1 MVKGVNLFSGIGRKL
16 LCWFLLLSILP
27 IITVAILTYRYAQET
42 IKNELLNEEAFLADG
57 IKNHILTILNAGEY
71 SSQFFASDEFIRRHL
86 EILNHNPTNTHVV
99 KKFNDYM
106 IYKTN
111 LNKDFYETFVL
122 NPAGIIVA
130 SSNENNIGKI
140 EFGVD
145 YFTYGKQGPY
155 VKDVYMDENTGEY
168 SMAFAAPILKKRG
181 GKFLGVLVIRF
192 NANKLNEITTGK
204 RTNIKEDV
212 GTFLRR
218 GKTSEAYI
226 VNKNYHLITGSR
238 FKEDAILRHLVN
250 TEPVAAALH
259 SGKEIVGV
267 YKNYMGRNV
276 IGATRYVKKMKWVL
290 LVETDESEAYSP
302 ISRFKYRA
310 ITVVGVCIVGV
321 IFISFFVSRGIIIP
335 IIRLV
340 KGMKRV
346 AEGDLNFRVESN
358 LKDEL
363 GELTNSF
370 NHMTD
375 DIKDAREKL
384 LKLKADLEERKEY
397 LESILKYANEL
408 IFTLDV
414 RGNFTFVNPKIKEW
428 GYQEEELNG
437 QPLISILFDKRQ
449 ENADQIVHN
458 GFSKI
463 FEVEVLDKQNNIRNV
478 LLSTS
483 LVKNKEGQ
491 TMSILGVAND
501 VTELRRLEQRLVQSD
516 RLASIGQLVAGIAHE
531 INNPIGVIYLY
542 STESLKL
549 FERVTNAL
557 KLISSIPISENTQR
571 LNELITHL
579 DHAENLSLEKDTWKG
594 QLSHIAD
601 DLNKYCQELAQ
612 IYTVINKNRTYLY
625 EYLEGSVKE
634 SVRCKDLISG
644 LLDFSRQKEP
654 EMRLSNV
661 NNLIDNVLSMVEK
674 QYRKEKIEV
683 VRTLDPNIPDVMMD
697 ARQMEQVIIN
707 ITNNAVF
714 AMKEF
719 MGNTEHVGVLRK
731 GELTVGSRFHPDKE
745 CVEIF
750 IKDTGVGISKNVLK
764 KIFDPFFTTRKDGK
778 GTGLGLSISY
788 GIVKMHDGSIEVDSD
803 IGKGTTFRIFLPL
816 KAKKEQEM
824 CVIKL

>member
-86 EILNHNPTNTHVV
+86 EILNHNPKNTHIV

-140 EFGVD
+140 EFGAD
-145 YFTYGKQGPY
+145 YFTYGKEGPY

-168 SMAFAAPILKKRG
+168 SMAFATPILKKRS

-204 RTNIKEDV
+204 KAGVKEDV
-212 GTFLRR
+212 GMFLRR

-226 VNKNYHLITGSR
+226 VSKNHLMITESR
-238 FKEDAILRHLVN
+238 FKEEAILRQLVN
-250 TEPVAAALH
+250 TEPVTAALH

-310 ITVVGVCIVGV
+310 ITVVGICIVGV

-363 GELTNSF
+363 GELTTSF

-414 RGNFTFVNPKIKEW
+414 QGNFTFVNPKIKEW
-428 GYQEEELNG
+428 GYHEEELIG
-437 QPLISILFDKRQ
+437 QPLISILFDKRL
-449 ENADQIVHN
+449 ENADQIIHN
-458 GFSKI
+458 GFRKI
-463 FEVEVLDKQNNIRNV
+463 FEVEVLDKQKNVRNV

-483 LVKNKEGQ
+483 LIKSKDGKLL
-491 TMSILGVAND
+491 SILGTAND
-501 VTELRRLEQRLVQSD
+501 VTELRRLEQKLVQAD

-542 STESLKL
+542 STESLKI
-549 FERVTNAL
+549 FEKVTNAL
-557 KLISSIPISENTQR
+557 KLTSSIPISENTQR
-571 LNELITHL
+571 LNGLISRL
-579 DHAENLSLEKDTWKG
+579 GHAENVTLEKDTWAEE
-594 QLSHIAD
+594 LSYIAN
-601 DLNKYCQELAQ
+601 DLNKYCQELSQ

-661 NNLIDNVLSMVEK
+661 NDLIDNVLGMVEK

-719 MGNTEHVGVLRK
+719 MGNTEHAGVLRK

-816 KAKKEQEM
+816 KSKKEQEM
-824 CVIKL
+824 SVIKL

>member
-428 GYQEEELNG
+428 GYQEEELIG

-501 VTELRRLEQRLVQSD
+501 VTE
-516 RLASIGQLVAGIAHE
+516 
-531 INNPIGVIYLY
+531 
-542 STESLKL
+542 
-549 FERVTNAL
+549 
-557 KLISSIPISENTQR
+557 
-571 LNELITHL
+571 
-579 DHAENLSLEKDTWKG
+579 
-594 QLSHIAD
+594 
-601 DLNKYCQELAQ
+601 
-612 IYTVINKNRTYLY
+612 
-625 EYLEGSVKE
+625 
-634 SVRCKDLISG
+634 
-644 LLDFSRQKEP
+644 
-654 EMRLSNV
+654 
-661 NNLIDNVLSMVEK
+661 
-674 QYRKEKIEV
+674 
-683 VRTLDPNIPDVMMD
+683 
-697 ARQMEQVIIN
+697 
-707 ITNNAVF
+707 
-714 AMKEF
+714 
-719 MGNTEHVGVLRK
+719 
-731 GELTVGSRFHPDKE
+731 
-745 CVEIF
+745 
-750 IKDTGVGISKNVLK
+750 
-764 KIFDPFFTTRKDGK
+764 
-778 GTGLGLSISY
+778 
-788 GIVKMHDGSIEVDSD
+788 
-803 IGKGTTFRIFLPL
+803 
-816 KAKKEQEM
+816 
-824 CVIKL
+824 

>member
-1 MVKGVNLFSGIGRKL
+1 M
-16 LCWFLLLSILP
+16 
-27 IITVAILTYRYAQET
+27 
-42 IKNELLNEEAFLADG
+42 
-57 IKNHILTILNAGEY
+57 
-71 SSQFFASDEFIRRHL
+71 
-86 EILNHNPTNTHVV
+86 
-99 KKFNDYM
+99 
-106 IYKTN
+106 
-111 LNKDFYETFVL
+111 
-122 NPAGIIVA
+122 
-130 SSNENNIGKI
+130 
-140 EFGVD
+140 
-145 YFTYGKQGPY
+145 
-155 VKDVYMDENTGEY
+155 
-168 SMAFAAPILKKRG
+168 
-181 GKFLGVLVIRF
+181 
-192 NANKLNEITTGK
+192 
-204 RTNIKEDV
+204 
-212 GTFLRR
+212 
-218 GKTSEAYI
+218 
-226 VNKNYHLITGSR
+226 
-238 FKEDAILRHLVN
+238 
-250 TEPVAAALH
+250 
-259 SGKEIVGV
+259 
-267 YKNYMGRNV
+267 
-276 IGATRYVKKMKWVL
+276 
-290 LVETDESEAYSP
+290 
-302 ISRFKYRA
+302 
-310 ITVVGVCIVGV
+310 
-321 IFISFFVSRGIIIP
+321 
-335 IIRLV
+335 
-340 KGMKRV
+340 
-346 AEGDLNFRVESN
+346 
-358 LKDEL
+358 
-363 GELTNSF
+363 
-370 NHMTD
+370 
-375 DIKDAREKL
+375 
-384 LKLKADLEERKEY
+384 
-397 LESILKYANEL
+397 
-408 IFTLDV
+408 
-414 RGNFTFVNPKIKEW
+414 
-428 GYQEEELNG
+428 
-437 QPLISILFDKRQ
+437 
-449 ENADQIVHN
+449 
-458 GFSKI
+458 
-463 FEVEVLDKQNNIRNV
+463 
-478 LLSTS
+478 
-483 LVKNKEGQ
+483 
-491 TMSILGVAND
+491 
-501 VTELRRLEQRLVQSD
+501 QSD